1 VFKWFLIPFVT
12 LSCLECVGQTTDL
25 DVAFGIVKNAVAKK
39 KVPGAIGVVS
49 QHGRILREEAHGH
62 SDLLLKRSMTP
73 RTLCWIASITKP
85 VTAAAAMKLVEDSQL
100 ALDDPV
106 EKYLPDFKNQKGS
119 DGKHYPITIRQLMS
133 HSAGIQSNPP
143 LRPAFFFEAEWYT
156 RDIGEI
162 AQAVAKTPLL
172 FEPGSRVKYS
182 NAAPYVLA
190 RIIELQSG
198 MRYDRFV
205 QTQILDPLEMGDTYF
220 APPRLVMDRLA
231 EVVRRE
237 DGSEDST
244 FFRFD
249 PKWRLNMAMPDGGL
263 FATPADVV
271 KFTQMFVRNDGRV
284 LSKQSVRT
292 MLTEQAPGWGLGW
305 ALTPDGSFFHTGSS
319 GTLTW
324 GDPRTGVA
332 GAIFCQIQDYKTK
345 AHESLKL
352 REQFRKEVDTA
363 LRAGATPDSG
373 GGVRHVPRR
382 R

>member
-1 VFKWFLIPFVT
+1 MFRWLPIPMLV
-12 LSCLECVGQTTDL
+12 LSCLECLGQMPDL
-25 DVAFGIVKNAVAKK
+25 DVAFRVVKSAVAEE
-39 KVPGAIGVVS
+39 KVPGAIGLVS
-49 QHGRILREEAHGH
+49 QNGRILREEAHGH
-62 SDLLLKRSMTP
+62 SDALRQRPMTP

-85 VTAAAAMKLVEDSQL
+85 VTVAAAMTLTEDGRL

-106 EKYLPDFKNQKGS
+106 EKYLPEFKNQKGP

-143 LRPAFFFEAEWYT
+143 LRPAFFFEDDWFA
-156 RDIGEI
+156 RDIDEI
-162 AQAVAKTPLL
+162 AQAVAKTPQL
-172 FEPGSRVKYS
+172 FEPGSRVAYS

-190 RIIELQSG
+190 RIIELRSG

-205 QTQILDPLEMGDTYF
+205 QIQILDPLGMRDTYF
-220 APPRLVMDRLA
+220 APPRVLADRMA

-249 PKWRLNMAMPDGGL
+249 PKWRMNMAMPDGGL

-284 LSKQSVRT
+284 VSKKSVRT

-305 ALTPDGSFFHTGSS
+305 ALNQDGSFYHTGSS

-324 GDPRTGVA
+324 GDPRTRVA
-332 GAIFCQIQDYKTK
+332 GALFCQIQDYNTK

-352 REQFRKEVDTA
+352 RDQFREAVDTA
-363 LRAGATPDSG
+363 TASHG
-373 GGVRHVPRR
+373 GETQR
-382 R
+382 